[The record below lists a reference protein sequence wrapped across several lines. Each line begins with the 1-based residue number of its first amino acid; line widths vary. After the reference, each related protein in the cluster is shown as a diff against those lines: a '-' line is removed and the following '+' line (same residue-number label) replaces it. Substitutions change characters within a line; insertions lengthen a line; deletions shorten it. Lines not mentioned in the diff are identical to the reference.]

1 VINLETNQAG
11 GDHFV
16 DKKGR
21 LFVALMLLFLFS
33 FTLVGCQESVVR
45 VTEEATEEVTE
56 KVTEWDSTPAMNIDQ
71 EAIYIATFKTEKGD
85 IKVELFAD
93 RAPVTVNNFVFLAE
107 QGFYDNTTFHRVL
120 ANFMAQGG
128 DPTGTGSG
136 GPGYVFEDEF
146 HPSLRFEEAG
156 FLAMANGGPNTN
168 GSQFFITTV
177 PTPHLTGF
185 HTIFGK
191 VVEGMDI
198 VLSLSMR
205 DPQANPETD
214 GDRLNTVEIEMISE
228 SLLPPPTPTPI
239 PIMPE
244 VESGRPL
251 ADLEV
256 IDRANLYT
264 GRPEMVIDLA
274 STYRATI
281 QTTQGGIEVE
291 LLPKEAPESVNN
303 FVVLAELGFWDDFPI
318 NYIEPGTFVLT
329 GSPAGDP
336 SSDVG
341 YSVPSEVGL
350 PNVAGAF
357 GYWYREDRIA
367 SSGSQFYFLLAN
379 VPELDSIFT
388 VFGRVVDGLSVV
400 EALTLEDSILEIT
413 IHQE

>member
-1 VINLETNQAG
+1 MELILAG

-21 LFVALMLLFLFS
+21 SFVVMTLLIVFS
-33 FTLVGCQESVVR
+33 LTIIGCQGAVVQVTER
-45 VTEEATEEVTE
+45 VTEEVTD
-56 KVTEWDSTPAMNIDQ
+56 KAMEWDSPPAMSIDQ
-71 EAIYIATFKTEKGD
+71 EAIYIAILKTEKGN
-85 IKVELFAD
+85 IKIELFAD

-107 QGFYDNTTFHRVL
+107 QGFYNDTTFHRVL
-120 ANFMAQGG
+120 ADFMAQGG

-156 FLAMANGGPNTN
+156 FFAMANGGPNTN

-177 PTPHLTGF
+177 PTPHLTGL

-191 VVEGMDI
+191 VVEGMDV
-198 VLSLSMR
+198 VLSLSLR
-205 DPQANPETD
+205 DPQANPESD
-214 GDRLNTVEIEMISE
+214 GDRLNTVEIEIISE

-239 PIMPE
+239 LIVPE
-244 VESGRPL
+244 AESGRPL

-256 IDRANLYT
+256 IDRGNLYT
-264 GRPEMVIDLA
+264 GRPEMIIDLS

-281 QTTQGGIEVE
+281 RTTQGEIEVE
-291 LLPKEAPESVNN
+291 LLPEEAPESVNN
-303 FVVLAELGFWDDFPI
+303 FVVLAELGFWDGFPF
-318 NYIEPGTFVLT
+318 NFIEPGTFVLT

-341 YSVPSEVGL
+341 YTVPSEVNL
-350 PNVAGAF
+350 PNVTGAF

-367 SSGSQFYFLLAN
+367 SSGSQIYFLLAD
-379 VPELDSIFT
+379 VPSLDGIFT
-388 VFGRVVDGLSVV
+388 VFGRVVEGLSVA

-413 IHQE
+413 IHKE